1 MKINFKRA
9 AGCTTALSLALVL
22 TSAYAAND
30 GTTTSTDAS
39 ATTTQSPAPMNGK
52 DKATAIGAGSGA
64 VAGAVVG
71 GPIGAVVGAGIGAV
85 VGHEGTDA
93 NGHVTANGSM
103 RMSDTK
109 VRSAQTALND
119 RGYSVG
125 VDGRWGPNTESAVR
139 DFQSKNGLTAT
150 GKLDS
155 ATLNALGVSS

>member
-1 MKINFKRA
+1 MNTRHA
-9 AGCTTALSLALVL
+9 VGCTAALSLALAL
-22 TSAYAAND
+22 STAYAAD
-30 GTTTSTDAS
+30 DSTTSTGTS
-39 ATTTQSPAPMNGK
+39 STTTQAPAPMTGK

-93 NGHVTANGSM
+93 NGHVTTAT
-103 RMSDTK
+103 RPSDST

-119 RGYSVG
+119 RGYNVG

-139 DFQSKNGLTAT
+139 SFQAKNGLTEN
-150 GKLDS
+150 GRLDS
-155 ATLNALGVSS
+155 ATLNALGVTG